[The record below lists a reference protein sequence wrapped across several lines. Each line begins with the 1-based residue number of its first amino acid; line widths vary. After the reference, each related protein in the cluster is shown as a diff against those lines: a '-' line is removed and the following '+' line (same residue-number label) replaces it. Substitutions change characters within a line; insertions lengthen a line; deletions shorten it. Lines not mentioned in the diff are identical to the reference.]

1 MESVQGIID
10 NLPQVATITL
20 IVVFVLVVLQEAVN
34 GFHDTANAI
43 ATVIYSNSMKPL
55 QAVGLSGVCNF
66 IGVLVG
72 GTAVAFGLVFLL
84 PKEMVAGINTI
95 HEASLMLALILTAL
109 AWNFGTWW
117 LGIPNST
124 THTYIGSIIG
134 VSMAHAFLIGVPVT
148 EQINW
153 NQGEKV
159 LLTLFVSPVVGFF
172 LAWIFFRIV
181 RRILKD
187 PAMFAPMQKD
197 TVPPPSVRWP
207 LIAGSVGV
215 SLLHGSND
223 GQKSIGLLMLV
234 LMGIAP
240 GLYAI
245 DPVKDQASYQ
255 RTLEV
260 IQEVEEVVQPLTSHP
275 TFGPRAKSLFTEVEH
290 IKNVAQ
296 RDFEKSP
303 LSQDE
308 MVTFRAE
315 ILDLHEALGRLLNNA
330 DMRNAIPESG
340 RAKIK
345 DAYDSL
351 SGLIEHVPFWLIV
364 ISALALAGGT
374 AIGYRKIVETLGE
387 KMGEKHMSP
396 AQGIAAQAA
405 AVVSIGMG
413 DVGGMP
419 VSTTHVLTSGVA
431 GTVIAS
437 GDRLQRGTL
446 GRIVITWF
454 TTLPG
459 TVIASFAM
467 AIVIQTALV

>member
-1 MESVQGIID
+1 MESVQAILD
-10 NLPQVATITL
+10 NLPQVATFTL
-20 IVVFVLVVLQEAVN
+20 IFVFVLILLQEAVN

-55 QAVGLSGVCNF
+55 QAVGLAGVCNF
-66 IGVLVG
+66 IGVLIG

-95 HEASLMLALILTAL
+95 HEASLMLALVLTAL
-109 AWNFGTWW
+109 VWNFSTWW

-124 THTYIGSIIG
+124 THTYIGAIIG
-134 VSMAHAFLIGVPVT
+134 VSMAHAFLVGEPVT

-153 NQGEKV
+153 YQGEKV
-159 LLTLFVSPVVGFF
+159 LLTLFISPVVGFF
-172 LAWIFFRIV
+172 LAWFFFRVV
-181 RRILKD
+181 RRYLKD
-187 PAMFAPMQKD
+187 PAMFAPLQKE

-215 SLLHGSND
+215 SLLHGTND
-223 GQKSIGLLMLV
+223 GQKSIGLMMLA

-255 RTLEV
+255 QTLELV
-260 IQEVEEVVQPLTSHP
+260 QQVEEVVQPLTSHP
-275 TFGPRAKSLFTEVEH
+275 LYGPSAERLFTEVEH
-290 IKNVAQ
+290 IKDVAQ
-296 RDFEKSP
+296 RDFQQRP

-308 MVTFRAE
+308 MITFRAE
-315 ILDLHEALGRLLNNA
+315 ILDVHEELGRLLKKPGL
-330 DMRNAIPESG
+330 RSAIPEAD
-340 RAKIK
+340 RASIK
-345 DAYDSL
+345 EAYDSL
-351 SGLIEHVPFWLIV
+351 SRLIEQVPFWLIV
-364 ISALALAGGT
+364 LSALALAGGT

-405 AVVSIGMG
+405 AVVSIGMA

-431 GTVIAS
+431 GTVISS

-446 GRIVITWF
+446 GRIVVTWF

-459 TVIASFAM
+459 TVILSFAL
-467 AIVIQTALV
+467 AIVFQTALV